1 MLKVKYLKIESRK
14 MKNESGYTFT
24 EVLMVVL
31 VIAILAAAAIP
42 AFGVWAPDQRLK
54 TAGRKLLSTI
64 QLAKMTAVQRNAYC
78 TVTFNQSISG
88 KTYDCVAFEDTDE
101 DSKFDAGEKVIE
113 MSCFTDDYKDVS
125 FDTSQGG
132 GDGIDDT
139 FVSNTDGL
147 PVLSF
152 SSRAFPVAFD
162 GVSEVGVFGSI
173 YLVNTKGKTLSVSV
187 SPAGAVSID

>member
-1 MLKVKYLKIESRK
+1 
-14 MKNESGYTFT
+14 MKNEAGYTFT
-24 EVLMVVL
+24 EVIMVVL
-31 VIAILAAAAIP
+31 AIAILAAVAIP
-42 AFGVWAPDQRLK
+42 AFAVWAPDQRLK

-101 DSKFDAGEKVIE
+101 DSRYDVGERIIE
-113 MSCFTDDYKDVS
+113 QCCFADDYRDVS
-125 FDTSQGG
+125 FDSAQGG
-132 GDGIDDT
+132 GDGIDNT
-139 FVSNTDGL
+139 FINNLDGR

-162 GVSEVGVFGSI
+162 GVNEVVVSGSI
-173 YLVNTKGKTLSVSV
+173 YLVNTRNKTLTVSV
-187 SPAGAVSID
+187 SPAGAVNIN

>member
-1 MLKVKYLKIESRK
+1 
-14 MKNESGYTFT
+14 MKNQTGYTVT
-24 EVLMVVL
+24 EVIMVVL
-31 VIAILAAAAIP
+31 VIAILAAIAIP
-42 AFGVWAPDQRLK
+42 AFAVWAPDQRLK

-101 DSKFDAGEKVIE
+101 DSRYDVGEKIIE
-113 MSCFTDDYKDVS
+113 QSCFADDYKDVS

-132 GDGIDDT
+132 GDGIDNT
-139 FVSNTDGL
+139 FIDNLDGR

-162 GVSEVGVFGSI
+162 GANEVVVSGSI
-173 YLVNTKGKTLSVSV
+173 YLVNTRNKTLTVSV
-187 SPAGAVSID
+187 SPAGAVNIN